1 MGKSVKKNI
10 AYNFA
15 YQSLA
20 VVLPLITTPYISRI
34 LGPEKVG
41 EYSYSYAI
49 AYYFVMFTLL
59 GLNNYGNRSIA
70 SVRDNKELLSRE
82 FWGIYILQMSTGC
95 IAIMAYIYFGL
106 FILNTKMTWILLLY
120 VISAVIDINWFF
132 FGLEEFK
139 ITVVRNSVVK
149 ILSTIA
155 IFVFVK
161 NVNDV
166 YIYALIMTIGFI
178 VSQLVVWP
186 FIRKYITVCKI
197 CKYDVIRH
205 IKPNL
210 ILFIPIIAVS
220 LYKVMDKIMLG
231 ILANTTEVGLYE
243 ASERILQ
250 IPMAL
255 VQSMGVV
262 MLPKI
267 TNLLANNDEDTSNR
281 YFKQSISFAVFLSSS
296 MCFGIMG
303 VSRYFVPLFYGP
315 GYEKCILLY
324 QILLPSCV
332 FLAFAN
338 VIRTQYL
345 IPRKLDRIFITSVI
359 IGAIVNMAIN
369 IILIPRYASIGAAIG
384 TLIAEMLVCV
394 YQTIKIR
401 KEVNIVKYSKDS
413 LLVAIPAMV
422 MYVILIHINLHFSN
436 VINVLLLIVIGFI
449 LYLIGAL
456 SILIIFKKNEI
467 REWIRNRR
475 NK

>member
-15 YQSLA
+15 YQILA

-197 CKYDVIRH
+197 CKHDVIRH

-394 YQTIKIR
+394 YQAIKIR

-422 MYVILIHINLHFSN
+422 MYVILININLHFSN
-436 VINVLLLIVIGFI
+436 VINVLLLIVIGI
-449 LYLIGAL
+449 IIYLIGAL
-456 SILIIFKKNEI
+456 IILIIFKKNEI
-467 REWIRNRR
+467 GEWIRNRR